1 MVAFTGNDTRNAT
14 LKDAETVSGVGI
26 ILSKD
31 GTNNK
36 LQVGAAT
43 NVPLGISAGESSRDA
58 DLVLETAGATVS
70 YFPMGG
76 VQMVASAASITYTT
90 GQLVYLKGSGRVSNV
105 AGSDKLVG
113 VYVGEGET
121 TSSTA
126 GDLIPVNTSQ
136 CATA

>member
-1 MVAFTGNDTRNAT
+1 MVAFTGNDPRNAI

-36 LQVGAAT
+36 IQLGAAT
-43 NVPLGISAGESSRDA
+43 DVPLGISAGESSRDA

-76 VQMVASAASITYTT
+76 VQMIAALAETYTT
-90 GQLVYLKGSGRVSNV
+90 GQLVYLKGAGRVGGT

-113 VYVGEGET
+113 VYVGEGEVVG
-121 TSSTA
+121 TA
-126 GDLIPVNTSQ
+126 GLLIPVNTSQ

>member
-1 MVAFTGNDTRNAT
+1 MVAFTGNDPRNAV

-26 ILSKD
+26 VLTKD
-31 GTNNK
+31 STNNK
-36 LQVGAAT
+36 LKVGVAAS
-43 NVPLGISAGESSRDA
+43 VPIGISAGESSRDA
-58 DLVLETAGATVS
+58 DLEFETTGATVS

-76 VQMVASAASITYTT
+76 VQMVASAASITYNT
-90 GQLVYLKGSGRVSNV
+90 GDLVYLKASGRISNV

-126 GDLIPVNTSQ
+126 GDLVPVNTSQ